1 MAPEKLDPEDLDRED
16 HDRGDL
22 DAWVEHVAVRLGV
35 PREAI
40 DVDALL
46 DLTRDV
52 AHQVARPAGP
62 LTTFLLGYALAVSDG
77 DATRLRTIAQDLS
90 TAAASWADARS
101 DDTVTDTVTDTLT
114 DTVTDA
120 GTAGGTGEDS

>member
-1 MAPEKLDPEDLDRED
+1 MTTPTPEDL
-16 HDRGDL
+16 H
-22 DAWVEHVAVRLGV
+22 AWVEHVAVRLGV

-62 LTTFLLGYALAVSDG
+62 LTTFLLGYALAAADG

-90 TAAASWADARS
+90 TAAASWADAR
-101 DDTVTDTVTDTLT
+101 TDGTGTGAATG
-114 DTVTDA
+114 A
-120 GTAGGTGEDS
+120 ATAGGTGEEP